1 MTILFGHAYTL
12 PWTLPWS
19 IEGQCPASDPVVV
32 RVLLVRGWGTDG
44 WGSAPADALGGEAE
58 DERDVR
64 GEQRV
69 YELLADGRNDRQQP
83 IESRFAIQSVTM
95 CVGSDGQRARLPGV
109 APVRAGCVKSDFAR
123 WRGARGSVRDD
134 DGPASSI
141 ELPARLDIVWGP
153 SPPARCVGCRDLGSA
168 DARSERGGGVREG
181 AVAQRSADA
190 RIAWK
195 GCGKGL
201 QCARVRVPL
210 DWARPGMGTISL
222 AVIRHRASGPG
233 RRIGSL
239 FLNFGGPGVPGV
251 SMVKGASESDLDA
264 GGVGGRFDLVSW
276 DPRGTGGVHP
286 RAVFC
291 REFAPKRGSGAL
303 TGRRRPRGESRCAT
317 YQRHWRS

>member
-1 MTILFGHAYTL
+1 MPTHFLGHS
-12 PWTLPWS
+12 PGRS
-19 IEGQCPASDPVVV
+19 KGQCPASDPVVV

-95 CVGSDGQRARLPGV
+95 CVRSDGQRARLPGV

-153 SPPARCVGCRDLGSA
+153 SPPARCGGAVGCRDLGSA
-168 DARSERGGGVREG
+168 AARSERGGGVPEGVGATGGRGRADRLEGLREG
-181 AVAQRSADA
+181 VAVRAGAGSAGLVSTRGGHDLVGGDSSSRERSGAAD
-190 RIAWK
+190 
-195 GCGKGL
+195 
-201 QCARVRVPL
+201 RVAVPEF
-210 DWARPGMGTISL
+210 WRPWRT
-222 AVIRHRASGPG
+222 
-233 RRIGSL
+233 
-239 FLNFGGPGVPGV
+239 
-251 SMVKGASESDLDA
+251 
-264 GGVGGRFDLVSW
+264 GRFDGEGCLRIG
-276 DPRGTGGVHP
+276 PGCGGRGTVRSGQLGSPRHGGVHP

-291 REFAPKRGSGAL
+291 
-303 TGRRRPRGESRCAT
+303 
-317 YQRHWRS
+317 Q